1 MTDMMIILALI
12 LASAFSVSE
21 ISLAASRKIRL
32 RQMVDE
38 GNANAEKVLALQ
50 EHPGH
55 FSPWCR

>member
-38 GNANAEKVLALQ
+38 GNANAEKCWPCRSIPAI
-50 EHPGH
+50 